1 MANPMDL
8 PGAATA
14 TAAGAEAGRRRPER
28 CVHELFADRAART
41 PGAPAVLAGGASLTY
56 AELDARSTR
65 LARVLRGAGVGPE
78 VAVALGV
85 ERTPELV
92 VGILGIWKAGGVYV
106 PLDPGYPRERLRFVV
121 DDAGAAVLL
130 TLAELED
137 RFPWRGGP
145 VVLLDRLP
153 EPDGAA
159 EPERGARPGN
169 LAYVIYTSG
178 STGTPKGVAVEHR
191 SLAGTLL
198 GTLRAFGIRA
208 GDVVPALASHA
219 FDISLFELFAPL
231 LAGGAVRLVP
241 RERVREAATLP
252 DAMRD
257 ATVLHAVPALMGE
270 IAGAARSRGGA
281 LPALRRVLVGGDAVA
296 PGLVDRMREAFPAA
310 DAFVMYGPTEAAVIC
325 AAYPVPERGGV
336 PGTLVGRPLPGVSF
350 HVHGE
355 DGEPVRAGTPGE
367 LWIGGA
373 GVARG
378 YAGRPDATAER
389 FVPDP
394 SAGEPGARLYRT
406 GDRVRWLPEGMLE
419 FLGRVDRQ
427 VKIRGFRIEPGEVE
441 AVLLRSPA
449 VRAAAVVARE
459 DVPGHPRLV
468 GYVVPEGA
476 ADASPAALR
485 AYLAERLPE
494 HMVPSALVVLD
505 SLPLTPT
512 GKVDRGALPAPEDAG
527 GAEYAAPRTQT
538 EEIVAGLSAG
548 VLGLERV
555 GVDDDFFALGG
566 HSLSA
571 TRLAT
576 RVREALG
583 VDLPLPA
590 VFEAPT
596 AAALAGRVDALL
608 RGGAGEAV
616 PPVVRVPRRGGERL
630 PLSFAQQRLWFLWQM
645 DPAGAGYNMP
655 FPLRLR
661 GRLDARALERAL
673 EELVRRHESL
683 RTVFAPT
690 PEGPA
695 QEVRAP
701 APLPLPLADLGALPA
716 AHRGREALRLA
727 EEDAARPFDLR
738 RGPVLRATLLRL
750 SHDDAVLLLCMHHVV
765 SDGWSTGVLFR
776 ELSALYDAFARGAS
790 SPLPEPEVQ
799 YADFA
804 VWQRERLSGA
814 RLAALL
820 AWWRERLDGAPR
832 VLELPTDR
840 PRPPAASGRGAVHGF
855 RVPAAAAA
863 PLRAL
868 ARREGATLYMV
879 ALAAWQ
885 ALLARWSGQ
894 EELVVGTPIANRTR
908 RETEGL
914 IGFFVNTLAL
924 RGSLAGDP
932 SFRALVG
939 RVRDATVGAYAHQD
953 LPFERLV
960 EEIAPERSLSHT
972 PLFQVMFALQNTP
985 GEEQAL
991 ALAGITLGPLSGG
1004 LQTARFLGIRDAL
1017 FDLELELVEDGAE
1030 VVGSL
1035 RYRTDLFDAAT
1046 VERIAAHFGTLL
1058 DGAASDPDLALSR
1071 LPLLPAAER
1080 RRLAELGTG
1089 PAPPAGRADP
1099 VPDRIAAQAERTP
1112 GAVAVESGGESV
1124 TYARLEARAERLARA
1139 LRASGAGPGAR
1150 VGVCVERG
1158 PGVLAGM
1165 LAVWKAGGVYLP
1177 LDPGLPAER
1186 LAFMLRDSGTE
1197 LVVADARSAAAL
1209 PERGIRVVSPDA
1221 DAEGGPDDAR
1231 ALSHSRTPALSHSR
1245 TPALSHSPSPGD
1257 PAYLIY
1263 TSGST
1268 GTPKAVMVGH
1278 AQLAHTLAGAQAVLG
1293 FRPGDEVAAL
1303 APVAFDISLLEM
1315 LAPLCAGA
1323 AVRIVPRAQVVDVE
1337 ALVEA
1342 VRGATVLHAVPAL
1355 MRRVVE
1361 AARPAGGLPR
1371 LRMLLV
1377 GGDTVPPD
1385 LLDEVRGAFPAARV
1399 HVLYGPTEATIIC
1412 ATYAVPAEGRV
1423 EGHPLGTPLPGVR
1436 LRVCDARGA
1445 AAPLGVPGELWI
1457 SGGGVSRGYLGLP
1470 ELTADRFVAVDGEPA
1485 YRTGDRARWRADGVL
1500 EFLGRMDDQVKV
1512 RGFRVEPGEVE
1523 AAVRG
1528 QPGVREAVVVARE
1541 DAPGDRRLVAYV
1553 VPEVDGEWADGADGA
1568 LEQVEGWESLFD
1580 DTYAAGEE
1588 DGAADPTLNLVGWNS
1603 SYTGEPIPREEM
1615 REWTERTVERIL
1627 ALRPRRVLEIGCG
1640 TGLLLFRVAPH
1651 VEAYHGTD
1659 FSAAALDHVR
1669 RHARGIPGVRLSRRP
1684 ADRLDGLDG
1693 EGFDTVVLNSVAQ
1706 YFPRVD
1712 YLLRVLE
1719 GAAAVLRPGGTI
1731 FVGDVRS
1738 LPLLPAFHSSVERFR
1753 APGGLPA
1760 EQLRARVRR
1769 GVAEEQE
1776 LAVAPAFWEALRARV
1791 PRIGRVEAQVKR
1803 AAHDNEVSRYRYD
1816 VVLRLDAPPLPE
1828 APVFAWGAAGGLDG
1842 LRGRLASS
1850 PEALAVAGVPSARVA
1865 GDLRA
1870 LDLLGRRGTA
1880 ATAAELHRALEAEAP
1895 SGVDPEAL
1903 WALGEADGR
1912 AVQVRP
1918 GADGGLDV
1926 LFGPAGGGGAGFPA
1940 SPAEPAPWASYANDP
1955 QFGRRVRALVPAL
1968 RASLGERLPEYMV
1981 PAAFVVLDSLPVT
1994 PNGKVDRAALPAPDP
2009 GRAAAAGEYVAPRT
2023 PAEARVAAVW
2033 SEVLGTERVGAHD
2046 DFFALGG
2053 HSLLATRV
2061 VSRVR
2066 EALGVELPLRAL
2078 FEAPTV
2084 AGLAA
2089 RLEGAAPG
2097 GAAAGPPPVVRIP
2110 RDPLRPL
2117 PLSFG
2122 QQRLWF
2128 IEQLEPDAG
2137 RYNVVY
2143 PLRLRGRLEAAALRR
2158 ALGEVA
2164 RRHEVLRARFP
2175 AVGGEPV
2182 QVVDPPAPVPLPT
2195 VDFGGLPERARE
2207 AAMVR
2212 LADAETLRP
2221 FDLARGPLLRVSL
2234 LRLAADHHV
2243 LLLNLH
2249 HTVYD
2254 GWSTGVLHR
2263 ELAALY
2269 GAFLRGAA
2277 SPLPDLP
2284 VQYADFAAWQREHL
2298 SGAALERQLAY
2309 WTAAL
2314 AGAPPTLEL
2323 PLDRPRRAAP
2333 GARGLNRSLVLSGAA
2348 AAPLRALARAEG
2360 ATLFMALLAGWQL
2373 LLSRYAGQEDVVVGS
2388 PVAGRTRP
2396 EIEPLIG
2403 FFVNTLAFRADLS
2416 GDPGFRGLLGR
2427 VRAATLGGYAHQ
2439 EVPFERLVEEL
2450 RVERSLTHTPLFQV
2464 MLAVHRHEPE
2474 LAHLDGLRAEVVEVG
2489 VEPAIFDLLL
2499 NVYEREDDLL
2509 CVLTYRAELWEE
2521 ATAARMLDHFG
2532 RLLADA
2538 ASAPD
2543 RPCSEVEM
2551 IGPEERERVLHA
2563 WNATAA
2569 DFPRAGVHRLFEEQ
2583 ARRTPGVPALAAGGE
2598 SLTYAELDARA
2609 GRLARCLG
2617 RLGVGPDVRVGLL
2630 LERSAELVVALLG
2643 VLKAGGAYVPLDPA
2657 YPAERIAYIL
2667 EDSRAR
2673 LVVVQAATRELLPAV
2688 DGVQAMLLDAVEA
2701 DSARVATPHPPAPSP
2716 TRGEGEN
2723 DGLEV
2728 AGSVSHSR
2736 TFALPHSPSPDN
2748 LAYVIYTSG
2757 STGRPKGVAMPHGPL
2772 ASLVAWQA
2780 RTGVEG
2786 PAATLQF
2793 ASVSFD
2799 VSFQEMFTCW
2809 AAGGRL
2815 VVAPEEARREPAE
2828 LLALLAS
2835 EGIERLFLPYVALQ
2849 GVAEEAVARGTALPR
2864 LREVRTAGEQL
2875 RITPAIRAW
2884 LGALGVPL
2892 HNDYGPSE
2900 THVATSHALRGSAA
2914 EWPVLPS
2921 IGRPVANARC
2931 LVLDGGLRPAPVG
2944 VPGELYLGGECLA
2957 RGYLD
2962 RPALTAERFLPDPFA
2977 AESGA
2982 RAYRTGDRARWRAD
2996 GTLEF
3001 LGRADQQVKV
3011 RGFRIE
3017 PGEVEAVLERHP
3029 AVREAVV
3036 VARGEGAAGRLV
3048 AYVVPAEG
3056 VRVAADELRAHA
3068 GAALPEYMVPAA
3080 VVVLEELP
3088 LTPSGKTD
3096 RRALPAPDPAADAGA
3111 YVAPRTPAEEAL
3123 AAVWAETLGV
3133 PRVSVHDGFF
3143 ALGGHSLLAMRL
3155 VSRARAALGVEIPVR
3170 AVFEAQTVAELAA
3183 RLGRAPG
3190 SAAPHAPP
3198 PIAPADRSG
3207 PLPLSFAQERLW
3219 FLHRLAPESVAY
3231 NVPASLRLRGPLD
3244 AGALR
3249 RALAALVE
3257 RHESLRTVFPA
3268 AAGEPSQAVL
3278 PAGGFVLPVVDLGG
3292 LAEMQGEA
3300 EAGRG
3305 ALAVAASP
3313 FRLERGPLFRAAL
3326 LRLRPD
3332 DHVLALAM
3340 HHVVSDGWSMGV
3352 LFRDLEALYGALVR
3366 GEPSPLP
3373 APALQYADYAVWQR
3387 EWLRG
3392 EVLEAQLAFWR
3403 AELRGAPPVLEL
3415 PVDRPRPRTAGGRR
3429 GMHPLVLPGALAGEL
3444 RVLARREGATL
3455 FTTVLAGFQALLA
3468 RWSGQDDVLVGTPVA
3483 GRRWAEL
3490 EGMIGFFVN
3499 TLVLRADLAEDP
3511 EARGLVAQL
3520 RERMLE
3526 AQTHQDVPFERL
3538 VDDLGVDR
3546 SPAHTPLFQAVFSFA
3561 GAGEIVP
3568 PRLHGL
3574 AVEELP
3580 AAGGETPF
3588 DLRVVLVEEDDRLAG
3603 NVEYNAALFD
3613 AATAARMAEH
3623 LPALLRGMAAHPE
3636 RRVSALEVLGPAE
3649 RAQLLDEWSAAA
3661 AEVPELPVHERIAA
3675 QAARTPDAP
3684 AVLFR
3689 GERVTFAEL
3698 AARAERLAGALRAH
3712 GVGPDARVGLL
3723 LERSPELV
3731 AAVLGIL
3738 GAGGAYVP
3746 LDPSLPDER
3755 LLFVL
3760 RDAGATAVVTDGELA
3775 GRIAGFGGAVVL
3787 APSPPGPL
3795 APASGGKGENDDLK
3809 EAGALSH
3816 SRTFALSHSPSPDNL
3831 AYVVYTS
3838 GSTGTPKG
3846 VLVTHRGLSNY
3857 LAWFDREVLGAEG
3870 FALPLVSRLGFDAH
3884 VRQLFPPLLRG
3895 EPVWVLPEEAA
3906 ADPLALLDALGGRER
3921 VSFGG
3926 VPSLWGAVL
3935 DAVEAGE
3942 RPAPS
3947 GLRAVLLGGEAL
3959 PADLARRTLA
3969 RFPGVALWNHYGPT
3983 ETTVNATAGRVA
3995 DADRVG
4001 IGGPV
4006 ANARVH
4012 LLDAHGSLVPPG
4024 VPGELYVG
4032 GAGVARGY
4040 LGRPDL
4046 TAARFLPDPFAGEP
4060 GARMYRTGDRARRR
4074 ASGELEYLGRTDRQ
4088 AKLRGFRIEPGEV
4101 EAALRGHPAV
4111 RAAAVTV
4118 LREAG
4123 REALVAYLTADG
4135 PAPPAAELRAWLAR
4149 SLPEYMVPA
4158 AFVVLDAIPTTP
4170 SGKLDAAALPAPE
4183 PADDQGEPRTPA
4195 EEVVAGIFAGVL
4207 GLERVGTGDN
4217 FFELGGHSLLATR
4230 VVARV
4235 GAALGVELPLRA
4247 LFEAQTVAELAA
4259 RADAERR
4266 AGEGAA
4272 LPPLVPVPRGGP
4284 LPLSFAQQRLWF
4296 LHRMEPEGTAYV
4308 MAQPARLTGR
4318 LDARVLRR
4326 ALGALV
4332 ERHES
4337 LRTTIH
4343 PAAEGAVQV
4352 VHPAPPA
4359 RLPVVELGGLAPGD
4373 RESEA
4378 RRLAQEDAG
4387 RPFDLERG
4395 PLLRAALARL
4405 SDDGHVLLL
4414 AVHHMVSDGWSMG
4427 VLFRDLYALYDAL
4440 GGGAPPPPPLPVQ
4453 YADFAA
4459 WQRGWLHGDALRR
4472 QLDWWR
4478 GRLDGAPPVLEL
4490 PADRPRPP
4498 LPSGRGASREF
4509 RVSADTTRALRA
4521 LARREGATLF
4531 MVARAA
4537 ADVLLARWSGQEDL
4551 VVGSLIANRT
4561 RAELDGIVGF
4571 FVNTLA
4577 LRTDLSGDPPFTGL
4591 LGRVREMALG
4601 AYAHQDLPFERL
4613 VEEIAPE
4620 RSLSHTPLFQ
4630 VMFALQNARGGE
4642 APPPAG
4648 LRMERLP
4655 LETRATLFDLEL
4667 ELQEDGEELWGGV
4680 RFRTDLF
4687 DPATVERLAAH
4698 YGVLLAAVCAAP
4710 GERLS
4715 GLPVLPAAEQARLL
4729 AFGGGP
4735 APRAPGGVPV
4745 HRRFAAQ
4752 AARAPGAPAV
4762 LFEGG
4767 SLSYAELDARADALA
4782 RRLRARGVGRGTT
4795 VGVCVERG
4803 PGVPAAMLAVWKA
4816 GGVYLPLDPAYPAG
4830 RLALLLRD
4838 SGAEVVVTEEAVAGS
4853 LPEFGGELVLCDR
4866 SPLPLAPSPARG
4878 EGETDDAGGQG
4889 PLSHS
4894 RTFALSHSQSLAYLI
4909 YTSGSTGTPKA
4920 VMVEHGQLEHAL
4932 LGLLDVLGLAPG
4944 DVVAALA
4951 SPSFDISLL
4960 ELAAPLLAGA
4970 TVRIVS
4976 REAVRDPE
4984 ALVDAAA
4991 DVTVLHAVPA
5001 LMRQVV
5007 EAVRAGRELP
5017 ALRLLLVGGDSV
5029 PPDLLREMRGVLSAA
5044 GARVLY
5050 GPTEATIVCASYAVP
5065 AAGEVAGHPL
5075 GRPLPGVRLRV
5086 CGPRGETCPVGVP
5099 GELWISGAGVTRGY
5113 LGRPELTAEKFV
5125 PSDGERAYRTGDRAR
5140 WRADGVLEFLGRTDA
5155 QVKVR
5160 GFRIEPGEVEAVL
5173 AAHPGVREALAV
5185 VREDVPGDRRL
5196 VAYVVPAAGGA
5207 PPAGL
5212 GEHLRARLPEHMVPS
5227 AVVALDAFP
5236 LGRNGKVDPAALPA
5250 PEPAAARG
5258 WAAPRTPTEEVVA
5271 AVWAEVLRLDR
5282 VGADDDF
5289 FELGGH
5295 SLLAT
5300 QVVSRVRSALGCE
5313 LPLRAVFEAS
5323 TVAAL
5328 SRRVDR
5334 LRSEAPA
5341 GAQAPPLVPVPRDG
5355 SPLPAS
5361 FAQQRLWI
5369 IDRME
5374 PGSTAY
5380 NMPLALRLR
5389 GPLDALALGRALAE
5403 VVRRHE
5409 VLRTTFGDAGG
5420 EPFQVVRPAGPPLRA
5435 ADLSRLPPGERDRE
5449 ADRLAPRLAGRPFD
5463 LAAGPLFRPALLRL
5477 DDAEHVLVLD
5487 MHHVVSDGWSTGVLL
5502 GEVAALYEAFSRGAS
5517 SPLPPLPVQYADYAA
5532 WQRAWLRGGVLEAQL
5547 AWWRERLAG
5556 APPLLELPVDR
5567 PRPPH
5572 PGGRAARAERVL
5584 PPAAAGRV
5592 RALARRGGATPFM
5605 ALLAVLDLLLARWS
5619 AEDDVVVGTPVA
5631 GRTRRETE
5639 GLIGFFVNTLVLRAD
5654 VSGNPSFDG
5663 LLARVREG
5671 TLGAYQHQDVPFERL
5686 VEALGVE
5693 RSPGRT
5699 PLFQVMFS
5707 VDDGAGA
5714 PRGFGGVEAEYRP
5727 TGTPAAKFDLVVS
5740 VAESAAG
5747 LAVRFAYREELWEAA
5762 TVERAAEAFAT
5773 LLEGAAADPS
5783 RPVLELPLLGGPER
5797 ERVLR
5802 EWSGWGAAR
5811 PAAFVAV
5818 HERVAARAAEAP
5830 DAVAVEC
5837 GAARLTRGELD
5848 ARSLELA
5855 GRLRAR
5861 GVGPESRVA
5870 VLAGRSPEGI
5880 VAMLAVLRAGGAY
5893 LPLDPATPPARVA
5906 RILEDA
5912 GVRLVLAGAA
5922 PAERLEGFEGEVVVL
5937 DGTPLPPA
5945 PSPARGEGE
5954 HDTGEGSGAVSRSP
5968 SPDSAAYVVYT
5979 SGSTGTPKGVVVT
5992 HGGLA
5997 SLVDWHLGAFG
6008 VTAADRATQLAG
6020 LGFDAAVWETWP
6032 YLAAGAALLLVD
6044 DEEARTSPAALGRLL
6059 LERRATLAFV
6069 PTPLAAGL
6077 LALEW
6082 PARTELRTLLTGGD
6096 ALRVRP
6102 RAGLPFR
6109 LVNAYG
6115 PTENTVVATAGV
6127 VAPES
6132 GEARSPAI
6140 GRPVAGVWAYV
6151 LGSALDPVPAGFPGE
6166 LWLGG
6171 AGVARGYLGRPEMT
6185 AEKFVPDPF
6194 AGEPG
6199 ARMYR
6204 TGDRARWL
6212 PDGALE
6218 FLGRADRQVKVRG
6231 FRIEPG
6237 EIEAVLARH
6246 PAVRGVAVVVR
6257 EDAPGNPRIA
6267 AYLEADGGVPAAELR
6282 ELARASLPE
6291 YMVPSAF
6298 VLLGALPLTPTGKL
6312 DRRALPAPEA
6322 TAEEGDVEPRT
6333 RLERTLAEVWADV
6346 LGLPRVGTGA
6356 SFFDLG
6362 GNSLLVVQLVAR
6374 LEAELGRRV
6383 RALDVFE
6390 HPSVAALARH
6400 LAGGEDPEAES
6411 PAGPDRSG
6419 KLAAGKGRLDRLR
6432 KRRDAGGE

>member
-1 MANPMDL
+1 MAKLMD
-8 PGAATA
+8 PPVAAA
-14 TAAGAEAGRRRPER
+14 VAER
-28 CVHELFADRAART
+28 CVQELFAEQAART
-41 PGAPAVLAGGASLTY
+41 PGAPAVLAGAASLTY
-56 AELDARSTR
+56 AELDARAAR

-106 PLDPGYPRERLRFVV
+106 PLDPGYPRERLRFVAE
-121 DDAGAAVLL
+121 DAGAAVLV
-130 TLAELED
+130 TLAELEP
-137 RFPWRGGP
+137 RLPPHRGP

-153 EPDGAA
+153 EPDGGA
-159 EPERGARPGN
+159 EPEPGTRPGN

-191 SLAGTLL
+191 GLAGTLL

-241 RERVREAATLP
+241 RERVRDAATLP
-252 DAMRD
+252 DAMCD

-270 IAGAARSRGGA
+270 IAGTARSRGGA

-296 PGLVDRMREAFPAA
+296 PGLVERMREAFPAA

-336 PGTLVGRPLPGVSF
+336 PGTLVGRPLPGVAL

-355 DGEPVRAGTPGE
+355 EGEPVRAGTPGE

-394 SAGEPGARLYRT
+394 FSGEPGARLYRT
-406 GDRVRWLPEGMLE
+406 GDRVRSLPEGVLE

-441 AVLLRSPA
+441 AVLAAHPA

-459 DVPGHPRLV
+459 DAPGHPRLV

-485 AYLAERLPE
+485 PYLAERLPE
-494 HMVPSALVVLD
+494 HMVPSSLVVLD

-512 GKVDRGALPAPEDAG
+512 GKTDRGALPAPEDAG
-527 GAEYAAPRTQT
+527 GAEHAAPRTPT

-548 VLGLERV
+548 VLGVERV

-596 AAALAGRVDALL
+596 AAALAARVDALL

-616 PPVVRVPRRGGERL
+616 PPVVRVPRGGAERL

-661 GRLDARALERAL
+661 GRLDARALESAL
-673 EELVRRHESL
+673 GELVRRHESL
-683 RTVFAPT
+683 RTVFVPT
-690 PEGPA
+690 PEGPV

-701 APLPLPLADLGALPA
+701 APLPLPAADLGALPA
-716 AHRGREALRLA
+716 DGRGREALRLA

-738 RGPVLRATLLRL
+738 RGPLLRASLLRL
-750 SHDDAVLLLCMHHVV
+750 SDDDAVLLLCMHHVV

-776 ELSALYDAFARGAS
+776 ELSALYGAFARGEA

-804 VWQRERLSGA
+804 VWQRERLSGD

-820 AWWRERLDGAPR
+820 AWWRERLHGAPR

-855 RVPAAAAA
+855 RVPAAGAA

-932 SFRALVG
+932 PFRALVG

-972 PLFQVMFALQNTP
+972 PLFQGMFALQNTP

-991 ALAGITLGPLSGG
+991 ALSGITLGPLSGG

-1046 VERIAAHFGTLL
+1046 VERMAAHLGTLL
-1058 DGAASDPDLALSR
+1058 DGAAADPDLPLSR
-1071 LPLLPAAER
+1071 LPLLPAAEL
-1080 RRLAELGTG
+1080 RRLAALGTG
-1089 PAPPAGRADP
+1089 PAPPAGLADT

-1112 GAVAVESGGESV
+1112 GAVAVAAGAASV
-1124 TYARLEARAERLARA
+1124 TYARLEARADRLARA
-1139 LRASGAGPGAR
+1139 LRARGAGPGVP

-1158 PGVLAGM
+1158 PAALAAL

-1186 LAFMLRDSGTE
+1186 LAFLLRDSGTQ
-1197 LVVADARSAAAL
+1197 LVVADARSAASL
-1209 PERGIRVVSPDA
+1209 PEAGIRVVSPDDAA
-1221 DAEGGPDDAR
+1221 DPDDAR
-1231 ALSHSRTPALSHSR
+1231 ALPR
-1245 TPALSHSPSPGD
+1245 SPSPGD
-1257 PAYLIY
+1257 MAYLVY

-1293 FRPGDEVAAL
+1293 FGPGDEVAAL

-1323 AVRIVPRAQVVDVE
+1323 SVRVVPRARVVDVE
-1337 ALVEA
+1337 ALVET

-1385 LLDEVRGAFPAARV
+1385 LLDELRGAFPAARV

-1412 ATYAVPAEGRV
+1412 ATYAVPAEGPV

-1436 LRVCDARGA
+1436 LRVRDARGA
-1445 AAPLGVPGELWI
+1445 AAPLGVSGELWI
-1457 SGGGVSRGYLGLP
+1457 SGGGVSRGYLGRP

-1523 AAVRG
+1523 AAVRA

-1553 VPEVDGEWADGADGA
+1553 VPAADAEPAGGAEGA
-1568 LEQVEGWESLFD
+1568 LEQVDGWEALFD
-1580 DTYAAGEE
+1580 DTYAAGGE
-1588 DGAADPTLNLVGWNS
+1588 DGAEDPTLNLVGWNS

-1651 VEAYHGTD
+1651 VELYHGTD
-1659 FSAAALDHVR
+1659 FAAAALDHVR

-1684 ADRLDGLDG
+1684 ADRLDGLGG

-1706 YFPRVD
+1706 YFPGVD

-1738 LPLLPAFHSSVERFR
+1738 LPLLPAFHASVELFR
-1753 APGGLPA
+1753 APGGLSA
-1760 EQLRARVRR
+1760 EHLRARVRR

-1776 LAVAPAFWEALRARV
+1776 LAVDPAFWEALRARV

-1828 APVFAWGAAGGLDG
+1828 APVLAWSGAGGLDG
-1842 LRGRLASS
+1842 LRERLAFS
-1850 PEALAVAGVPSARVA
+1850 PGALAVAGVPGARVA
-1865 GDLRA
+1865 CDLRA
-1870 LDLLGRRGTA
+1870 LDLLGRRGTD
-1880 ATAAELHRALEAEAP
+1880 ATAAEVRRALEAEAP
-1895 SGVDPEAL
+1895 SGVDPGAL
-1903 WALGEADGR
+1903 WALGEAAGR
-1912 AVQVRP
+1912 AVEVRP
-1918 GADGGLDV
+1918 GADGKLDV
-1926 LFGPAGGGGAGFPA
+1926 LFGPADGGAAVFPA

-2009 GRAAAAGEYVAPRT
+2009 GRGAAAGEYVAPRT
-2023 PAEARVAAVW
+2023 PVEERVAAVW

-2084 AGLAA
+2084 AGMAA
-2089 RLEGAAPG
+2089 RLEGAAPA
-2097 GAAAGPPPVVRIP
+2097 AAAGPPPVVPLPRDPLP

-2143 PLRLRGRLEAAALRR
+2143 PLRLRGRLDAAALRR

-2175 AVGGEPV
+2175 AAGGEPA
-2182 QVVDPPAPVPLPT
+2182 QVVDPPAPVPLPA
-2195 VDFGGLPERARE
+2195 VDFGGLPEHARE

-2249 HTVYD
+2249 HVVYD

-2269 GAFLRGAA
+2269 GAFARGAP
-2277 SPLPDLP
+2277 SPLPELS
-2284 VQYADFAAWQREHL
+2284 VQYADFAAWQREHV
-2298 SGAALERQLAY
+2298 SGAVLERQLAY
-2309 WTAAL
+2309 WKDAL
-2314 AGAPPTLEL
+2314 ASAPPTLEL

-2333 GARGLNRSLVLSGAA
+2333 GARGLNRSLVVSGAA

-2360 ATLFMALLAGWQL
+2360 ATPFMALLAGWQL

-2416 GDPGFRGLLGR
+2416 GDPGFRELLGR

-2464 MLAVHRHEPE
+2464 MLAVHRHDPE
-2474 LAHLDGLRAEVVEVG
+2474 LTRLDELRAEVVEVG

-2521 ATAARMLDHFG
+2521 ATAARMLDHFR

-2538 ASAPD
+2538 AAAPD
-2543 RPCSEVEM
+2543 RPCSATELM
-2551 IGPEERERVLHA
+2551 GPEERERVLHD

-2569 DFPRAGVHRLFEEQ
+2569 DHPRVGVHRLFEEQ
-2583 ARRTPGVPALAAGGE
+2583 ARRTPDAIALAAGGE
-2598 SLTYAELDARA
+2598 SLGYAELDARA
-2609 GRLARCLG
+2609 DRLARHLV
-2617 RLGVGPDVRVGLL
+2617 RLGVGPDARVGLF
-2630 LERSAELVVALLG
+2630 LERSAELMVALLG

-2657 YPAERIAYIL
+2657 YPAERLAL
-2667 EDSRAR
+2667 MVDDAAPRVLLTERSLADRLPSHGSRVVLLDDPDGAEDS
-2673 LVVVQAATRELLPAV
+2673 PAV
-2688 DGVQAMLLDAVEA
+2688 
-2701 DSARVATPHPPAPSP
+2701 
-2716 TRGEGEN
+2716 
-2723 DGLEV
+2723 
-2728 AGSVSHSR
+2728 AGCSLFPIPCS
-2736 TFALPHSPSPDN
+2736 LSPDN

-2772 ASLVAWQA
+2772 ANLVAWQA
-2780 RTGVEG
+2780 RAGMAG
-2786 PAATLQF
+2786 PATTLQF

-2799 VSFQEMFTCW
+2799 VSFQEVFTCW

-2815 VVAPEEARREPAE
+2815 VVAPEEARRDPAA
-2828 LLALLAS
+2828 LLALLER
-2835 EGIERLFLPYVALQ
+2835 EGVERLFLPYVALQ
-2849 GVAEEAVARGTALPR
+2849 GVAEEAAARGAALPR

-2875 RITPAIRAW
+2875 RVTPAIRAW
-2884 LGALGVPL
+2884 IGALGVPL

-2900 THVATSHALRGSAA
+2900 THVATSHALRGPTAA
-2914 EWPVLPS
+2914 WPVLPS
-2921 IGRPVANARC
+2921 IGRPIDNARC

-2944 VPGELYLGGECLA
+2944 VPGELYLGGGCLA

-2962 RPALTAERFLPDPFA
+2962 RPAPTAERFVPDPFA
-2977 AESGA
+2977 VEPGA
-2982 RAYRTGDRARWRAD
+2982 RAYRTGDRVRWRGD

-3017 PGEVEAVLERHP
+3017 PGEVETVLERHP

-3036 VARGEGAAGRLV
+3036 VARGEGAARRLV
-3048 AYVVPAEG
+3048 AYVVPVEG
-3056 VRVAADELRAHA
+3056 GRVAAEEVRAHA

-3080 VVVLEELP
+3080 VVVLDALP

-3096 RRALPAPDPAADAGA
+3096 RRALPAPEPAADGGA
-3111 YVAPRTPAEEAL
+3111 YVAPRTPAEAAL

-3170 AVFEAQTVAELAA
+3170 TVFEAQTVAELAA
-3183 RLGRAPG
+3183 RLARASG

-3219 FLHRLAPESVAY
+3219 FLHRLEPDSVAY
-3231 NVPASLRLRGPLD
+3231 NVPASLRIRGPLD

-3268 AAGEPSQAVL
+3268 AAGEPAQAVL
-3278 PAGGFVLPVVDLGG
+3278 PAGGFALPVADLGE
-3292 LAEMQGEA
+3292 LAAAEGEA
-3300 EAGRG
+3300 EAVRG
-3305 ALAVAASP
+3305 VHGVAASP

-3332 DHVLALAM
+3332 DHVLALAL

-3352 LFRDLEALYGALVR
+3352 LFRDLEALYGAMVR

-3392 EVLEAQLAFWR
+3392 DVLEAQLAFWR

-3415 PVDRPRPRTAGGRR
+3415 PADRPRPRTAGGRR
-3429 GMHPLVLPGALAGEL
+3429 GLNPLVVSGALAGEL
-3444 RVLARREGATL
+3444 RALARSEGATL
-3455 FTTVLAGFQALLA
+3455 FTAALAGFQALLA
-3468 RWSGQDDVLVGTPVA
+3468 RWSGRDDVLVGTPVA

-3499 TLVLRADLAEDP
+3499 TLVVRADLAEDP

-3520 RERMLE
+3520 RERMLA

-3538 VDDLGVDR
+3538 VDDLGVER
-3546 SPAHTPLFQAVFSFA
+3546 SPSHTPLFQVVFSFA

-3580 AAGGETPF
+3580 AAGAETPF

-3623 LPALLRGMAAHPE
+3623 YLALLEGMAAHPE
-3636 RRVSALEVLGPAE
+3636 RRVSALELLGPAE
-3649 RAQLLDEWSAAA
+3649 RAQLLDEWTSAA
-3661 AEVPELPVHERIAA
+3661 AEVPGLPVHERIAA
-3675 QAARTPDAP
+3675 VAARVPDAP

-3698 AARAERLAGALRAH
+3698 EARAERLATALRGH

-3723 LERSPELV
+3723 LDRSPEMV

-3738 GAGGAYVP
+3738 KAGGAYVP
-3746 LDPSLPDER
+3746 LDPSLPDDR
-3755 LLFVL
+3755 LRFVL
-3760 RDAGATAVVTDGELA
+3760 RDAQASALVTDRAPA
-3775 GRIAGFGGAVVL
+3775 GRVGAFAGAVLLPDGTPARDPDGVPRRPHP
-3787 APSPPGPL
+3787 AP
-3795 APASGGKGENDDLK
+3795 PA
-3809 EAGALSH
+3809 A
-3816 SRTFALSHSPSPDNL
+3816 PSPDNL

-3846 VLVTHRGLSNY
+3846 VLLTHRGLSGY
-3857 LAWFDREVLGAEG
+3857 LAWFDREVLGEEG

-3895 EPVWVLPEEAA
+3895 EPVWVLPEESA

-3942 RPAPS
+3942 RPAPA

-3959 PADLARRTLA
+3959 PADLVRRTLA

-3995 DADRVG
+3995 EADRVG
-4001 IGGPV
+4001 IGRPV
-4006 ANARVH
+4006 ANARVY
-4012 LLDAHGSLVPPG
+4012 LLDAHGALVPPC

-4060 GARMYRTGDRARRR
+4060 GARMYRSGDRARRR

-4118 LREAG
+4118 RRDAG
-4123 REALVAYLTADG
+4123 REALAAYLTADG
-4135 PAPPAAELRAWLAR
+4135 PPPPAAELRAWLAR

-4158 AFVVLDAIPTTP
+4158 AFVVLDALPTTP
-4170 SGKLDAAALPAPE
+4170 SGKLDAAALPAPAPE
-4183 PADDQGEPRTPA
+4183 SADSHGEPRTPA

-4207 GLERVGTGDN
+4207 GVERVGTADS

-4247 LFEAQTVAELAA
+4247 VFEAQTVAELAA
-4259 RADAERR
+4259 RADEERR

-4272 LPPLVPVPRGGP
+4272 LPPLVPVPRGEP

-4296 LHRMEPEGTAYV
+4296 LHQMEPEGTAYV
-4308 MAQPARLTGR
+4308 MAQPARLAGR

-4337 LRTTIH
+4337 LRTTFH

-4359 RLPVVELGGLAPGD
+4359 RLPVVELGGLTRGD
-4373 RESEA
+4373 REAEA

-4395 PLLRAALARL
+4395 PPLRAALARL
-4405 SDDGHVLLL
+4405 ADDEHVLLL
-4414 AVHHMVSDGWSMG
+4414 AMHHAVSDGWSMG

-4440 GGGAPPPPPLPVQ
+4440 ARGTPPPPPLPVQ

-4459 WQRGWLHGDALRR
+4459 WQRGWLRGDALRR

-4478 GRLDGAPPVLEL
+4478 ERLDGAPPVLEL
-4490 PADRPRPP
+4490 PADRPRPAR
-4498 LPSGRGASREF
+4498 LSGRGASREF
-4509 RVSADTTRALRA
+4509 RVPADTTRALRA

-4537 ADVLLARWSGQEDL
+4537 ADVLLARWSGREDL

-4642 APPPAG
+4642 DPPPSG
-4648 LRMERLP
+4648 LRLERLP

-4667 ELQEDGEELWGGV
+4667 ELREDGEELWGGV

-4729 AFGGGP
+4729 AFGGDS
-4735 APRAPGGVPV
+4735 APRAPGGIPV
-4745 HRRFAAQ
+4745 HLRFAAQ
-4752 AARAPGAPAV
+4752 AGRAPGAAAV
-4762 LFEGG
+4762 LVGSE
-4767 SLSYAELDARADALA
+4767 SLSYAELDARADALS
-4782 RRLRARGVGRGTT
+4782 RRLRERGVGRGAT
-4795 VGVCVERG
+4795 VGGCVERG
-4803 PGVPAAMLAVWKA
+4803 PGVTVSMLAVWKA
-4816 GGVYLPLDPAYPAG
+4816 GGVYLPLDPAYPAE

-4838 SGAEVVVTEEAVAGS
+4838 SGAVAVVAEPGTAAS
-4853 LPEFGGELVLCDR
+4853 LPAFGGAVVLCDGT
-4866 SPLPLAPSPARG
+4866 PLPPAPSPARG
-4878 EGETDDAGGQG
+4878 EGEHDDAETEGA
-4889 PLSHS
+4889 LSHS
-4894 RTFALSHSQSLAYLI
+4894 RTFALSHSPSPDDLAYLI

-4932 LGLLDVLGLAPG
+4932 LGSLDVLGLAPG

-4951 SPSFDISLL
+4951 SPAFDISLL

-4970 TVRIVS
+4970 AVRIVP
-4976 REAVRDPE
+4976 RELARDPE
-4984 ALVDAAA
+4984 ALVDASA

-5007 EAVRAGRELP
+5007 ETVRAGRELP

-5029 PPDLLREMRGVLSAA
+5029 PPDLLRDMRRVLPAA

-5086 CGPRGETCPVGVP
+5086 CGPRGEPCPIGVP
-5099 GELWISGAGVTRGY
+5099 GELWISGAGVARGY
-5113 LGRPELTAEKFV
+5113 LGRPELTADKFV
-5125 PSDGERAYRTGDRAR
+5125 PADGERAYRSGDRVR

-5160 GFRIEPGEVEAVL
+5160 GFRIEPGEIEAVL
-5173 AAHPGVREALAV
+5173 AAHPGVREALV
-5185 VREDVPGDRRL
+5185 IVREDAPGDRRL
-5196 VAYVVPAAGGA
+5196 VAYVVPAAGGTA
-5207 PPAGL
+5207 PAGL
-5212 GEHLRARLPEHMVPS
+5212 GEHLRTRLPEHMVPS

-5258 WAAPRTPTEEVVA
+5258 RAAPRTPTEEVVA
-5271 AVWAEVLRLDR
+5271 AVWAEVLRVER
-5282 VGADDDF
+5282 VGTGDDF

-5313 LPLRAVFEAS
+5313 LPLRAVFEAP
-5323 TVAAL
+5323 TVAGLA
-5328 SRRVDR
+5328 RRVDR
-5334 LRSEAPA
+5334 LRSGAPA
-5341 GAQAPPLVPVPRDG
+5341 GDQAPPLVPLPRDG

-5369 IDRME
+5369 IDRLE

-5389 GPLDALALGRALAE
+5389 GPLDARVLGRALAE
-5403 VVRRHE
+5403 VARRHE
-5409 VLRTTFGDAGG
+5409 VLRTVFGEAGG
-5420 EPFQVVRPAGPPLRA
+5420 APFQVVRPAGGPALRA
-5435 ADLSRLPPGERDRE
+5435 ADLSRLAPGERARE
-5449 ADRLAPRLAGRPFD
+5449 ADRLVPRLAGRPFD

-5487 MHHVVSDGWSTGVLL
+5487 MHHVVADGWSMGVLF
-5502 GEVAALYEAFSRGAS
+5502 GEVAALYEAFARGAP
-5517 SPLPPLPVQYADYAA
+5517 SPLPELPVQYADYAA
-5532 WQRAWLRGGVLEAQL
+5532 WQRAWLTDATLERQL

-5556 APPLLELPVDR
+5556 APPLLELPTDR

-5572 PGGRAARAERVL
+5572 AGARAARAERVL
-5584 PPAAAGRV
+5584 PPAAATRV

-5619 AEDDVVVGTPVA
+5619 GEDDVVVGTPVA

-5639 GLIGFFVNTLVLRAD
+5639 ELIGFFVNTLVLRAD

-5714 PRGFGGVEAEYRP
+5714 PRAFGGVEAEYRP
-5727 TGTPAAKFDLVVS
+5727 TGPAAAKFDLAVS

-5747 LAVRFAYREELWEAA
+5747 LAVRFGFREELWEAA
-5762 TVERAAEAFAT
+5762 TVARAAEAFAA

-5783 RPVLELPLLGGPER
+5783 RPVLELPLLGEPER

-5802 EWSGWGAAR
+5802 EWSGRYAAG
-5811 PAAFVAV
+5811 PAAFVPV

-5837 GAARLTRGELD
+5837 GSARLTRGDLD
-5848 ARSLELA
+5848 ARSAGLA
-5855 GRLRAR
+5855 ARLRAR
-5861 GVGPESRVA
+5861 GVGPEARVA
-5870 VLAGRSPEGI
+5870 VLAGRSPRGI

-5893 LPLDPATPPARVA
+5893 LPIDPATPAERV
-5906 RILEDA
+5906 RVILADA
-5912 GVRLVLAGAA
+5912 GVRLVLADA
-5922 PAERLEGFEGEVVVL
+5922 PQAQRLEDFEVEVVVL
-5937 DGTPLPPA
+5937 DT
-5945 PSPARGEGE
+5945 SPAE
-5954 HDTGEGSGAVSRSP
+5954 HDSSEGKSAVAGCPLSP
-5968 SPDSAAYVVYT
+5968 VPCSLSSAYVVYT

-5997 SLVDWHLGAFG
+5997 GLVDWHLGAFG

-6032 YLAAGAALLLVD
+6032 YLAAGAALVLVD
-6044 DEEARTSPAALGRLL
+6044 DEEARTAPAALGRLL

-6082 PARTELRTLLTGGD
+6082 PARTALRTLLTGGD

-6127 VAPES
+6127 VEPGP
-6132 GEARSPAI
+6132 GEARSPSI
-6140 GRPVAGVWAYV
+6140 GRPVAGVRAYV
-6151 LGSALDPVPAGFPGE
+6151 LGPALDPVPAGFPGE

-6171 AGVARGYLGRPEMT
+6171 TGVARGYLGRPEQT
-6185 AEKFVPDPF
+6185 AAGFVPDPW
-6194 AGEPG
+6194 AGGPG

-6218 FLGRADRQVKVRG
+6218 FLGRTDAQAKIRG

-6257 EDAPGNPRIA
+6257 EDAPGDRRLV
-6267 AYLEADGGVPAAELR
+6267 AYLEAEGGVPPAGLR
-6282 ELARASLPE
+6282 EMARASLPE
-6291 YMVPSAF
+6291 YMVPSAMV
-6298 VLLGALPLTPTGKL
+6298 VLDALPLTSTGKL
-6312 DRRALPAPEA
+6312 DRRALPAPGA
-6322 TAEEGDVEPRT
+6322 PAADGDAEPRT
-6333 RLERTLAEVWADV
+6333 RLEQTLAAVWAEV

-6362 GNSLLVVQLVAR
+6362 GNSLLVVQVVAR

-6383 RALDVFE
+6383 SALEIFE
-6390 HPSVAALARH
+6390 HPSVGALARH
-6400 LAGGEDPEAES
+6400 LAGGEAPETAP
-6411 PAGPDRSG
+6411 PAAPDRSG
-6419 KLAAGKGRLDRLR
+6419 KLSAGKGRLDRLR
-6432 KRRDAGGE
+6432 RRRDGGA